1 MLDVVWSMNIIIV
14 LQNDFNA
21 LAFGVVDEPSSER
34 ILYIPFSSV
43 EISMGQKEIFRSSS
57 DEIDCLSF
65 LDLLTDPEYCF
76 VSQRPRS
83 AFIISLSFE
92 EESITTLVQIKQ

>member
-65 LDLLTDPEYCF
+65 LDLLTDPEDCF
-76 VSQRPRS
+76 VSQRLRI
-83 AFIISLSFE
+83 AFLTSLALE
-92 EESITTLVQIKQ
+92 EEYITILVQIKR